1 MSQPKP
7 SGEGLNILSID
18 GGGARGLSTLIIIEE
33 LMKRIQHHEK
43 LESTPSPYQY
53 FDLIAGTGTGAKVAH
68 AGPFSH
74 QIIRETDKGSVLGKK
89 VVQSVR
95 NLNVQDIKAE
105 GFTYGDYTRGNWE
118 PRRANNGEPIH
129 RNTVQNVRKNRWAK
143 FQYNMRAGIPT
154 AFRSYPASVNQGPI
168 CAIWEA
174 LCATIAHP
182 DLFKSFDIGSPSLK
196 QSFVDAGTTC
206 ILCHERWYWPCA
218 HDPSP
223 R

>member
-7 SGEGLNILSID
+7 SGKGLNILSID

-53 FDLIAGTGTGAKVAH
+53 FDLIAGTGTGAVQACMLGRLRMPVHSAIKSYAKLTKEV
-68 AGPFSH
+68 FSERKWFSRSGTLTFKTSKLKDSLME
-74 QIIRETDKGSVLGKK
+74 IIQEVT
-89 VVQSVR
+89 
-95 NLNVQDIKAE
+95 
-105 GFTYGDYTRGNWE
+105 GNPE
-118 PRRANNGEPIH
+118 EPIMESQSIGTQC
-129 RNTVQNVRKNRWAK
+129 RTLVFAMSR
-143 FQYNMRAGIPT
+143 YNMRAGIPT

-174 LCATIAHP
+174 LCATMAHP

-196 QSFVDAGTTC
+196 QS
-206 ILCHERWYWPCA
+206 WYTQNDMYPL
-218 HDPSP
+218 
-223 R
+223 